1 MYVVFLGPPG
11 AGKGTQAS
19 VLAERM
25 GVLHLATGD
34 VLRAAVKQETSL
46 GLEAKGY
53 MERGELVP
61 DSLVVN
67 LVVDRLAQNDA
78 AKGAVLDGFPRNLSQ
93 ARALDGALMG
103 RGAKV
108 DLVLYLNV
116 PEEALVARLAGRW
129 ECGNCRTPYHEQT
142 KPSRVAGVCDQC
154 GGVLTQRPDDVPE
167 TVRRR
172 LQVYFEQTA
181 PLLGYYRDR
190 DVLREIDG
198 ERPIADV
205 TEQIQSVLA
214 SVEAKSLGAQGGQV
228 RYR

>member
-1 MYVVFLGPPG
+1 MYVVFLGAPG
-11 AGKGTQAS
+11 AGKGTQAG
-19 VLAERM
+19 VLAEKM

-34 VLRAAVKQETSL
+34 VLRAAVKEETSL

-67 LVVDRLAQNDA
+67 LVVDRLAQPDA

-93 ARALDGALMG
+93 ARALDQALRG
-103 RGAKV
+103 LGAKV
-108 DLVLYLNV
+108 DLVLYLKV

-129 ECGNCRTPYHEQT
+129 ECGTCRTPYHEQT
-142 KPSRVAGVCDQC
+142 KPPKVDGVCDQC
-154 GGVLTQRPDDVPE
+154 GGVLTQRPDDVPA

-181 PLLGYYRDR
+181 PLLDYYRQQG
-190 DVLREIDG
+190 VLREVDG
-198 ERPIADV
+198 ERSIPEV
-205 TEQIQSVLA
+205 TAQIESAVA
-214 SVEAKSLGAQGGQV
+214 SVEGESRRA
-228 RYR
+228 